1 MREINSTEI
10 TNAVSKAVITANLKL
25 PEDLEKTVKTF
36 AKNESGELASSIF
49 ADMLENLSIAEEM
62 QIPIC
67 QDCGMAVVF
76 AEIGQDV
83 HFEGGNLEEKD
94 YVFLTPYMLLA
105 YKFHH

>member
-49 ADMLENLSIAEEM
+49 AEDL
-62 QIPIC
+62 
-67 QDCGMAVVF
+67 
-76 AEIGQDV
+76 
-83 HFEGGNLEEKD
+83 
-94 YVFLTPYMLLA
+94 
-105 YKFHH
+105 